1 VAREDAVNAV
11 TRASARGFTLV
22 ELLLAMALAAL
33 LATASV
39 ASLNLF
45 VAADQKAITHA
56 ELGVDVTRVLHRL
69 RRDIESA
76 ASIDLQ
82 ARQWTFRYADGTNSI
97 WAVPPGDTELHRFTG
112 NDLLALLVPVQALL
126 LSVAPAPVFDAR
138 GRLRESSYSATAMLQ
153 GDIVVAAQAI
163 TSPYNGNV
171 IGASIEIRYGAG
183 DSRKS
188 QSCIACAMP
197 LVEANCK
204 P

>member
-1 VAREDAVNAV
+1 MNVDPGRS
-11 TRASARGFTLV
+11 TRGFTLV
-22 ELLLAMALAAL
+22 ELLLAIALAGL
-33 LATASV
+33 LATASI

-76 ASIDLQ
+76 SSIDLQ
-82 ARQWTFRYADGTNSI
+82 ARQWTFRHADGTNII

-112 NDLLALLVPVQALL
+112 NDLLALLVPVQTLL
-126 LSVAPAPVFDAR
+126 LSVAPAPAFDAR

-153 GDIVVAAQAI
+153 GPFTVAARTI
-163 TSPYNGNV
+163 TSPHNGEV
-171 IGASIEIRYGAG
+171 IGAAIEIRYDAG
-183 DSRKS
+183 DVRGS
-188 QSCIACAMP
+188 QSCVACSLP